1 MIKKSIFYLF
11 ASFSSVLVLFFC
23 LAMTSLS
30 RGSGESFGVFLLP
43 LSSHFSWDRAS
54 VASIYSVYMVSL
66 GLGSLL
72 SGMAFDK
79 FGPRFNYMF
88 GMGLLVIAYGFLGN
102 LSSIWQ
108 FYIMLGVFGGIGA
121 AMVGVIPAQ
130 SLVSR
135 WFDKNLGAAL
145 SIAYAGQGL
154 GVLIMAPLSQI
165 SIDHFGWQTSYK
177 YISYVFILLFVIAS
191 FVPWNLISKGAYK
204 NPRGTSNGKAV
215 GGISLI
221 EAIKTKTFW
230 GFFFIFGFTA
240 IGIFGISLQIVAY
253 LVYIGF
259 TEVQAALSFGIAGI
273 LNFAGM
279 VLTGLAADRWPR
291 HIVATISYILSFVA
305 IISLAL
311 MQLYP
316 SAILLILFIVG
327 FGLSAGARGP
337 IITTLMA
344 EIFAGKGLASI
355 YGATN
360 LGQGLGAATGA
371 LLAGL
376 FFDLTGDYNFGFLLC
391 SIFTFLGAMLFWTV
405 PQIRY
410 AKV

>member
-88 GMGLLVIAYGFLGN
+88 GIGLLVIAYGFLGN

-410 AKV
+410 AQV

>member
-88 GMGLLVIAYGFLGN
+88 GIGLLVIAYGFLGN

-135 WFDKNLGAAL
+135 WFDKNLGTAL

-177 YISYVFILLFVIAS
+177 YISYVFILLFVITS
-191 FVPWNLISKGAYK
+191 FVPWNLISKGAQN
-204 NPRGTSNGKAV
+204 NPRGTRNGKAV
-215 GGISLI
+215 GGMSLI

-311 MQLYP
+311 MQLYS

-360 LGQGLGAATGA
+360 LGQGLGAAIGA

-376 FFDLTGDYNFGFLLC
+376 LFDLTGDYNFGFLLC
-391 SIFTFLGAMLFWTV
+391 SIFTFLGAILFWTV

-410 AKV
+410 AQV

>member
-135 WFDKNLGAAL
+135 WFDKNLGTAL

-177 YISYVFILLFVIAS
+177 YISYVFIL
-191 FVPWNLISKGAYK
+191 
-204 NPRGTSNGKAV
+204 
-215 GGISLI
+215 
-221 EAIKTKTFW
+221 
-230 GFFFIFGFTA
+230 
-240 IGIFGISLQIVAY
+240 
-253 LVYIGF
+253 
-259 TEVQAALSFGIAGI
+259 
-273 LNFAGM
+273 
-279 VLTGLAADRWPR
+279 
-291 HIVATISYILSFVA
+291 
-305 IISLAL
+305 
-311 MQLYP
+311 
-316 SAILLILFIVG
+316 
-327 FGLSAGARGP
+327 
-337 IITTLMA
+337 
-344 EIFAGKGLASI
+344 
-355 YGATN
+355 
-360 LGQGLGAATGA
+360 
-371 LLAGL
+371 
-376 FFDLTGDYNFGFLLC
+376 
-391 SIFTFLGAMLFWTV
+391 
-405 PQIRY
+405 
-410 AKV
+410 

>member
-1 MIKKSIFYLF
+1 MIKKSIFYIF
-11 ASFSSVLVLFFC
+11 ASLSSIFVLLYC
-23 LAMTSLS
+23 LIMTSLS

-72 SGMAFDK
+72 SGIVFDK

-88 GMGLLVIAYGFLGN
+88 GMGLLAIAYGFLGN
-102 LSSIWQ
+102 FSSIWQ
-108 FYIMLGVFGGIGA
+108 FYIVLGVFGGIGA

-135 WFDKNLGAAL
+135 WFDKNLGSAL

-165 SIDHFGWQTSYK
+165 SIDNFGWQNSYT
-177 YISYVFILLFVIAS
+177 YISYVFIFLFIAAS
-191 FVPWNLISKGAYK
+191 FVPWKLIAKGAK
-204 NPRGTSNGKAV
+204 NNPRGTQNGKAV

-240 IGIFGISLQIVAY
+240 VGIFGISLQIVAY
-253 LVYIGF
+253 LIFIGF
-259 TEVQAALSFGIAGI
+259 SEVQSALSFGIAGI

-279 VLTGLAADRWPR
+279 ILTGLAADRWPR
-291 HIVATISYILSFVA
+291 HIVATISYILSFIA

-316 SAILLILFIVG
+316 SIFLLILFILG

-337 IITTLMA
+337 IITTLIA

-360 LGQGLGAATGA
+360 LGQGFGAAAGA
-371 LLAGL
+371 ILAGSL
-376 FFDLTGDYNFGFLLC
+376 FDLTGEYNFGFLLC
-391 SIFTFLGAMLFWTV
+391 SVFTLLGAILFWTV
-405 PQIRY
+405 PHIRY

>member
-88 GMGLLVIAYGFLGN
+88 GIGLLVIAYGFLGN

-135 WFDKNLGAAL
+135 WFDKNLGTAL

-191 FVPWNLISKGAYK
+191 FVPWNLISKGAQN
-204 NPRGTSNGKAV
+204 NPRGTRNGKAV
-215 GGISLI
+215 GGMSLI

-259 TEVQAALSFGIAGI
+259 TEVQAALSFGIAGT

-371 LLAGL
+371 LFAGL
-376 FFDLTGDYNFGFLLC
+376 LFDLTGDYNFGFLLC
-391 SIFTFLGAMLFWTV
+391 SIFTFLGAILFWTV

>member
-1 MIKKSIFYLF
+1 MIKKSIFYIF
-11 ASFSSVLVLFFC
+11 ASLSSIFVLLYC
-23 LAMTSLS
+23 LIMTSLS

-43 LSSHFSWDRAS
+43 LSYHFSWDRAS

-72 SGMAFDK
+72 SGIVFDK

-88 GMGLLVIAYGFLGN
+88 GMGLLAIAYGFLGN
-102 LSSIWQ
+102 FSSIWQ
-108 FYIMLGVFGGIGA
+108 FYIVLGVFGGIGA

-135 WFDKNLGAAL
+135 WFDKNLGTAL

-165 SIDHFGWQTSYK
+165 SIDNFGWQNSYT
-177 YISYVFILLFVIAS
+177 YISYVFIFLFIVAS
-191 FVPWNLISKGAYK
+191 FVPWKLIAKGAK
-204 NPRGTSNGKAV
+204 NNPRGTQNGKAV

-240 IGIFGISLQIVAY
+240 VGIFGISLQIVAY
-253 LVYIGF
+253 LIFIGF
-259 TEVQAALSFGIAGI
+259 SEVQSALSFGIAGI

-279 VLTGLAADRWPR
+279 ILTGLAADRWPR
-291 HIVATISYILSFVA
+291 HIVATISYISSFIT

-316 SAILLILFIVG
+316 SIFLLILFILG

-360 LGQGLGAATGA
+360 LGQGFGAAAGA
-371 LLAGL
+371 ILAGL
-376 FFDLTGDYNFGFLLC
+376 LFDLTGGYNFGFLLC
-391 SIFTFLGAMLFWTV
+391 SVFTLLGAILFWTV

>member
-88 GMGLLVIAYGFLGN
+88 GIGLLVIAYGFLGN

-135 WFDKNLGAAL
+135 WFDKNLGTAL

-191 FVPWNLISKGAYK
+191 FVPWNLISKGAQN
-204 NPRGTSNGKAV
+204 NPRGTRNGKAV
-215 GGISLI
+215 GGMSLI

-311 MQLYP
+311 MQLYS

-360 LGQGLGAATGA
+360 LGQGIGAATGA

-376 FFDLTGDYNFGFLLC
+376 LFDLTGDYNFGFLLC
-391 SIFTFLGAMLFWTV
+391 SIFTFLGAILFWTV

-410 AKV
+410 AQV

>member
-88 GMGLLVIAYGFLGN
+88 GIGLLVIAYGFLGN

-135 WFDKNLGAAL
+135 WFDKNLGTAL

-177 YISYVFILLFVIAS
+177 YISYVFILLFVITS
-191 FVPWNLISKGAYK
+191 FVPWNLISKGAQN
-204 NPRGTSNGKAV
+204 NPRGTRNGKAV
-215 GGISLI
+215 GGMSLI

-311 MQLYP
+311 MQLYS

-360 LGQGLGAATGA
+360 VGQGIGAATGA

-376 FFDLTGDYNFGFLLC
+376 LFDLTGDYNFGFLLC
-391 SIFTFLGAMLFWTV
+391 SIFTFLGAILFWTV

-410 AKV
+410 AQV

>member
-54 VASIYSVYMVSL
+54 VASIYSIYMVSL

-135 WFDKNLGAAL
+135 WFDKNLGTAL

-154 GVLIMAPLSQI
+154 GVC
-165 SIDHFGWQTSYK
+165 
-177 YISYVFILLFVIAS
+177 V
-191 FVPWNLISKGAYK
+191 N
-204 NPRGTSNGKAV
+204 NG
-215 GGISLI
+215 
-221 EAIKTKTFW
+221 
-230 GFFFIFGFTA
+230 
-240 IGIFGISLQIVAY
+240 
-253 LVYIGF
+253 
-259 TEVQAALSFGIAGI
+259 
-273 LNFAGM
+273 
-279 VLTGLAADRWPR
+279 
-291 HIVATISYILSFVA
+291 
-305 IISLAL
+305 
-311 MQLYP
+311 
-316 SAILLILFIVG
+316 
-327 FGLSAGARGP
+327 
-337 IITTLMA
+337 
-344 EIFAGKGLASI
+344 ASI
-355 YGATN
+355 SNIYRS
-360 LGQGLGAATGA
+360 LW
-371 LLAGL
+371 LA
-376 FFDLTGDYNFGFLLC
+376 NF
-391 SIFTFLGAMLFWTV
+391 I
-405 PQIRY
+405 
-410 AKV
+410 

>member
-88 GMGLLVIAYGFLGN
+88 GIGLLVIAYGFLGN

-135 WFDKNLGAAL
+135 WFDKNLGTAL

-191 FVPWNLISKGAYK
+191 FVPWNLISKGAQN
-204 NPRGTSNGKAV
+204 NPRGTRNGKAV
-215 GGISLI
+215 GGMSLI

-371 LLAGL
+371 LFAGL
-376 FFDLTGDYNFGFLLC
+376 LFDLTGDYNFGFLLC
-391 SIFTFLGAMLFWTV
+391 SIFTFLGAILFWTV

>member
-135 WFDKNLGAAL
+135 WFDKNLGTAL

-191 FVPWNLISKGAYK
+191 FVPWNLISKGAHN

-215 GGISLI
+215 GGMSLI

-344 EIFAGKGLASI
+344 EIFSGKGLASI

-376 FFDLTGDYNFGFLLC
+376 LFDLTGDYNFGFLLC
-391 SIFTFLGAMLFWTV
+391 SIFTFLGAILFWTV

-410 AKV
+410 AQV